1 MEKGCCL
8 EMRES
13 MAWKRA
19 EATDRDRE
27 QGERRKESCP
37 VIVTGRG
44 SERGQ
49 QENRELGPRRAKE

>member
-1 MEKGCCL
+1 
-8 EMRES
+8 

-27 QGERRKESCP
+27 QGEKRKESCP
-37 VIVTGRG
+37 VIVIGRG
-44 SERGQ
+44 SEGGQ